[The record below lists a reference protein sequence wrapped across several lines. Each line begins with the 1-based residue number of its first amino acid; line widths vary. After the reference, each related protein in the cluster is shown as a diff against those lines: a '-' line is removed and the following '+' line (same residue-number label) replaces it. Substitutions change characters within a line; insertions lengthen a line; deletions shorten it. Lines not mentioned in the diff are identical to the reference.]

1 MTVSVRVR
9 DLPALAEQVQ
19 AAGSQRWLAR
29 QIGISPTAIN
39 LLMQG
44 KRTTVR
50 VDTAAGIEDALGVS
64 RGSLF
69 VFTDLDL
76 VGPYARD
83 GADAA

>member
-9 DLPALAEQVQ
+9 SLPALIERTL
-19 AAGSQRWLAR
+19 AAGSQRQLADKV
-29 QIGISPTAIN
+29 GISPTSIN

-44 KRTTVR
+44 KRSTVR
-50 VDTAAGIEDALGVS
+50 LDTAAGIEDALGVP

-69 VFTDLDL
+69 VFTDLEL
-76 VGPYARD
+76 VGPYTRA